1 MVRFNTNRN
10 INFNSS
16 NIFTMLK
23 KRITEK
29 DLVEKIGD
37 EAIFNYYFGNFKI
50 GKSYNSIFRKDTNP
64 STGFFY
70 NKEGRLVYN
79 DFATSESYGAISFIM
94 RLYSL
99 SYSEAIIKIASDFNL
114 TKDKISAFKKP
125 IVNIEKKK
133 KEKFISIEVD
143 NWNEENLDYWKQYTI
158 TKEEL
163 IQNKIYPVKKAFINN
178 WEIPNEENLQR
189 YGLLL
194 QDIDNKEYIKL
205 YTPLHPNK
213 KRKWLNSGPLSVIIG
228 LNKLEYKSDTLII
241 CKSIKERIICL
252 KFYTDVLSI
261 QSENKGSLQKEVV
274 DELFKK
280 YKRIIFIGDNDEPG
294 LKFIEYV
301 KSLNIECYYFID
313 KLRDEYNIKDIG
325 DFVKTFNIEYL
336 KKYFKKYINLVV
348 SK

>member
-1 MVRFNTNRN
+1 
-10 INFNSS
+10 
-16 NIFTMLK
+16 MLK
-23 KRITEK
+23 KRITEQ
-29 DLVEKIGD
+29 DLINKIGD
-37 EAIFNYYFGNFKI
+37 EAIFNKYFGDFKL
-50 GKSYNSIFRKDTNP
+50 GKSYNSVFRKDKVP

-70 NKEGRLVYN
+70 NKDGRLVYN
-79 DFATSESYGAISFIM
+79 DLATSESWGAVSFVKQMFNINYGQAIYKIAADFGLDKSN
-94 RLYSL
+94 YN
-99 SYSEAIIKIASDFNL
+99 YTKAPIIKI
-114 TKDKISAFKKP
+114 KKQQKQ
-125 IVNIEKKK
+125 EKH
-133 KEKFISIEVD
+133 ISIVAE
-143 NWNEENLDYWKQYTI
+143 NWNDENLKYWQQFTI

-163 IQNKIYPVKKAFINN
+163 IKNKVYPVKKAFINN